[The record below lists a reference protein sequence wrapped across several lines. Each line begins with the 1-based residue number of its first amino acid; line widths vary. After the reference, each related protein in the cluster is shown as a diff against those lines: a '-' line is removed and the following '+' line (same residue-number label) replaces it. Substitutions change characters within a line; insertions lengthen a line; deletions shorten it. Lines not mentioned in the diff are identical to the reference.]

1 MYKTSLDWCYQTV
14 PQKGCNNRT
23 MAVPRGRLLGGCSA
37 INDTFVTRGT
47 KADYDRIAD
56 MGNPGWSWKE
66 MLPFFK
72 ASETFHSTEWHQADL
87 DIHGTDGPLHISMT
101 PLAPISEKILE
112 SFIDSGF
119 DYKPDMFVQG
129 DYEDGL
135 PYNPI
140 NGEGVFTVNTFLCG
154 PQARGTVRLLSKDP
168 TGKPII
174 DHAYLDNDL
183 DVAVLAEGCRLCH
196 EIIMNGRGTK
206 DIIVG
211 AWPKIIS
218 HPNDMIGW
226 KEHVRTF
233 SSSGSHPA
241 GTCKMAPESDPMGV
255 VDSRLRVRNVKGL
268 RVADISILPILNN
281 GHPQILAYAIG
292 EKVAS
297 MILQDVDVSK

>member
-1 MYKTSLDWCYQTV
+1 M
-14 PQKGCNNRT
+14 
-23 MAVPRGRLLGGCSA
+23 
-37 INDTFVTRGT
+37 
-47 KADYDRIAD
+47 
-56 MGNPGWSWKE
+56 
-66 MLPFFK
+66 
-72 ASETFHSTEWHQADL
+72 STL
-87 DIHGTDGPLHISMT
+87 
-101 PLAPISEKILE
+101 
-112 SFIDSGF
+112 FI
-119 DYKPDMFVQG
+119 
-129 DYEDGL
+129 DGL

-168 TGKPII
+168 TSKPII

-233 SSSGSHPA
+233 ASSGSHPA